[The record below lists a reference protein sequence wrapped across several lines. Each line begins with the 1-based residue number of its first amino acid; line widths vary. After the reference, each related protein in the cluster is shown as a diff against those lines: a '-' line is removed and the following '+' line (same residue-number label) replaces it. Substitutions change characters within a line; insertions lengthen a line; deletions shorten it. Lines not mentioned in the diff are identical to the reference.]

1 MQALIVDDEPP
12 ARNLLRE
19 YVEDEY
25 PDIEIIAMCGTGRA
39 AVAAINEHVP
49 DLVFLDVQ
57 MPGLD
62 GFDVLERIDVLP
74 HLIFSTAYDAY
85 ALQAFD
91 AGAVDYLLKP
101 YTRARFRKAV
111 DRVRDRF
118 AERAAPG
125 DDYAG
130 QLATLLRAARDRD
143 GDPPERLYVQRGA
156 KIIPVPT
163 DDILHI
169 EAAGDY
175 AKLHTANNT
184 YLSNQG
190 IGALEE
196 QLAGDRFMRVHRSS
210 IIALPAVDHLVSDG
224 SGGYVAVLTGPR
236 RVRVSRTYAPHVR
249 GLIH

>member
-1 MQALIVDDEPP
+1 MRALLVDDEPP

-19 YVEDEY
+19 YVEEDY
-25 PDIEIIAMCGTGRA
+25 PDIEIIAECRTGREA
-39 AVAAINEHVP
+39 IDAINEHAP
-49 DLVFLDVQ
+49 DLVFLDIQ

-74 HLIFSTAYDAY
+74 HLVFSTAYDEF

-101 YTRARFRKAV
+101 YSRARFRQAV
-111 DRVRDRF
+111 DRVRDRIG
-118 AERAAPG
+118 EPAAPS
-125 DDYAG
+125 DDYAER
-130 QLATLLRAARDRD
+130 LATLLREARAPSESPD
-143 GDPPERLYVQRGA
+143 RLYVQQGS

-163 DDILHI
+163 DDIIYI

-175 AKLHTANNT
+175 SKLHTAEDT

-190 IGALEE
+190 IGALDER
-196 QLAGDRFMRVHRSS
+196 LDGDRFLRVHRSA

-224 SGGYVAVLTGPR
+224 SGGYAAYLTGRR
-236 RVRVSRTYAPHVR
+236 RVRVSRTYAPKIR
-249 GLIH
+249 ELIQ

>member
-25 PDIEIIAMCGTGRA
+25 PDIEIIATCGTGRA

-62 GFDVLERIDVLP
+62 GFDVLERLDVLP
-74 HLIFSTAYDAY
+74 HLIFSTAHDAY

-118 AERAAPG
+118 TEQAAPG
-125 DDYAG
+125 DGYAE
-130 QLATLLRAARDRD
+130 QLTTLLRAARSEGR
-143 GDPPERLYVQRGA
+143 PPERLYVQHGS

-163 DDILHI
+163 DTILHI

-175 AKLHTANNT
+175 SKLHTADDT

-236 RVRVSRTYAPHVR
+236 RVRVSRTYASRVR
-249 GLIH
+249 NLIQ

>member
-1 MQALIVDDEPP
+1 MRALLVDDEPP

-19 YVEDEY
+19 YVEEDY
-25 PDIEIIAMCGTGRA
+25 PDIEIIAECGTGREA
-39 AVAAINEHVP
+39 IDAINEHAP
-49 DLVFLDVQ
+49 DLVFLDIQ

-74 HLIFSTAYDAY
+74 HLVFSTAYDEF

-101 YTRARFRKAV
+101 YSRARFRKAV
-111 DRVRDRF
+111 DRVRDR
-118 AERAAPG
+118 AGEPAAPS
-125 DDYAG
+125 DDYA
-130 QLATLLRAARDRD
+130 
-143 GDPPERLYVQRGA
+143 ERLYVQQGS

-163 DDILHI
+163 DDIIYI

-175 AKLHTANNT
+175 SKLHTAEDT

-190 IGALEE
+190 IGALDER
-196 QLAGDRFMRVHRSS
+196 LDGDRFLRVHRSA

-224 SGGYVAVLTGPR
+224 SGGYEAYLTGRR
-236 RVRVSRTYAPHVR
+236 RVRVSRTYAPKIR
-249 GLIH
+249 ELIQ

>member
-25 PDIEIIAMCGTGRA
+25 PDIEIIAMCGTGSA

-249 GLIH
+249 GLIQ

>member
-1 MQALIVDDEPP
+1 MRALLVDDEPP

-19 YVEDEY
+19 YLEEDY
-25 PDIEIIAMCGTGRA
+25 PDIEIIAECGTGRKA
-39 AVAAINEHVP
+39 IDAINQHAP
-49 DLVFLDVQ
+49 DLVFLDIQ

-74 HLIFSTAYDAY
+74 QLIFSTAYDEF

-101 YTRARFRKAV
+101 YSRARFRKAV
-111 DRVRDRF
+111 DRVRDRLDEP
-118 AERAAPG
+118 ATPG
-125 DDYAG
+125 DDYAE
-130 QLATLLRAARDRD
+130 QLTALLQEAHSSNEAPD
-143 GDPPERLYVQRGA
+143 RLYVQQGS

-163 DDILHI
+163 EDIIYI

-175 AKLHTANNT
+175 SKLHTAENT

-190 IGALEE
+190 IGALDER
-196 QLAGDRFMRVHRSS
+196 LADERFLRVHRSA

-224 SGGYVAVLTGPR
+224 SGGYEAYLTGRR
-236 RVRVSRTYAPHVR
+236 RVRVSRTYAPKIR
-249 GLIH
+249 ALIQ

>member
-1 MQALIVDDEPP
+1 MQAIIVDDEPP

-25 PDIEIIAMCGTGRA
+25 TDIEIIAACGTGRA
-39 AVAAINEHVP
+39 AVDAINEHVP

-74 HLIFSTAYDAY
+74 HLIFSTAYDEY

-118 AERAAPG
+118 AEQATPG
-125 DDYAG
+125 DDYAE
-130 QLATLLRAARDRD
+130 QLTTLLRAARRGGERPD
-143 GDPPERLYVQRGA
+143 RLYVQHGS

-163 DDILHI
+163 EDILHI

-175 AKLHTANNT
+175 SKLHTADDT

-196 QLAGDRFMRVHRSS
+196 RLVGDRFMRVHRSS

-249 GLIH
+249 GLIQ